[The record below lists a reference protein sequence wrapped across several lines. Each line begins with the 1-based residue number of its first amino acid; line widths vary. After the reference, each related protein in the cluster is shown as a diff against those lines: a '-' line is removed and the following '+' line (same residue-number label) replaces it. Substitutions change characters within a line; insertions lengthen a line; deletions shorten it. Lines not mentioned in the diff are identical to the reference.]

1 MSSDKSSIIE
11 KAQKLA
17 AKGQIDKA
25 IEEWQK
31 LIAETPN
38 DGNIYNTIGDLHLKA
53 NHTKEA
59 IASYLKAADAFRGA
73 GFELKSIAVF
83 KKIVKIDPARMDVY
97 EKLADVHAE
106 RGLVANAAED
116 YLKVAKH
123 YAKEGDMQASI
134 AVYRKLAN
142 LDPKNFAVRQKLAE
156 ICQKWG
162 LAKEA
167 VEEYSKV
174 LSIFKERQMTSEA
187 QEVIDKVRQ
196 IDPAFTGA
204 TLPVGENVS
213 AEKSQAAIALP
224 AAESAP
230 PPQEV
235 SASQETSPQ
244 EASAPSSAPG
254 ASEPIGAPAVAPA
267 PQEAPSL
274 SVRME
279 KALQEGDW
287 SAAEPLVEDV
297 QDQPAE
303 AFAYLSR
310 WVDFFLERDSSPKA
324 FSILQKAV
332 SLAESHQLLSESRSL
347 IQRYLAAN
355 PEQVSAHQLL
365 GESFERSGEE
375 GEEIQCHSIIISLL
389 HQQRS
394 IDDAQRYYEQVKSR
408 LPGISEDDRC
418 RRLFEPGE
426 AAAKEAALETAQE
439 TDIEELPLEQPEEP
453 LQAEAAAPV
462 IEELFPDPESAS
474 EELPEPVDINEV
486 SRAPSESVSA
496 ESGSA
501 EEEEISE
508 AMFQGHLTEAEVY
521 IKYGLNSKAIEQL
534 TLLSKLAPSRE
545 EPHLQLKE
553 LYLKEGMREEAVR
566 ECLLLSELYGKTRA
580 EEKRNAILEEINA
593 LDPERRYQQEA
604 VREIAEDGSAPAE
617 QSAAIDP
624 LGTPSSPE
632 EEIGEFAQEIE
643 PLSILEEGDSTS
655 QEEAQVPEEAL
666 LQAPDEIKIEL
677 MRAEEYIENG
687 NKEAAKSLL
696 WEILKRDS
704 GCPEARLMLL
714 NLQAKEKEKRE
725 LSSDAATGAD
735 PPPSGEEFSFEG
747 LSELEESLNGLFSD
761 DAGGDPSEGGRGS
774 KEISTEQAEDPAREE
789 YVDLK
794 SIFGEELSPEAD
806 DSFDISLPGLEDSI
820 NDLKANI
827 QRGHDEQEYETHYN
841 LGIAYKEMGLI
852 PEAIK
857 EFELAFQGNLRF
869 QDASSMLAGCYKEN
883 GMIDTAV
890 DIIQNALED
899 PRCKNENAIA
909 LKYELAM
916 LYEIQ
921 GVLERAKAIYEEIY
935 LLDPAFRDVAAKR
948 TLKAARQEDTKN
960 PAVSPIPEP
969 AKKPKRQDTK
979 KKDRIS
985 YL

>member
-59 IASYLKAADAFRGA
+59 IAAYLKAADAFRGA

-83 KKIVKIDPARMDVY
+83 KKIVKVDPTRMDVY

-123 YAKEGDMQASI
+123 YAKAGDLQSSI

-167 VEEYSKV
+167 IEEYSKV
-174 LSIFKERQMTSEA
+174 LSIFKDRQMTSEA
-187 QEVIDKVRQ
+187 QEVIDKVLK
-196 IDPAFTGA
+196 IDPTFTEP
-204 TLPVGENVS
+204 TSPVDENVS
-213 AEKSQAAIALP
+213 AEKNEASVPPSVIEAG
-224 AAESAP
+224 AP
-230 PPQEV
+230 LQEEV
-235 SASQETSPQ
+235 SSQETSLPQ
-244 EASAPSSAPG
+244 EASSPPSP
-254 ASEPIGAPAVAPA
+254 SEPILPPAAEPA
-267 PQEAPSL
+267 QEEAASL
-274 SVRME
+274 SARME
-279 KALQEGDW
+279 KAFQEGDW
-287 SAAEPLVEDV
+287 SAAELLVEEV

-303 AFAYLSR
+303 AFAYLSK
-310 WVDFFLERDSSPKA
+310 WVEFFLESNSSPKA

-332 SLAESHQLLSESRSL
+332 LFAESHPLLTESRSL
-347 IQRYLAAN
+347 IQRYLMAN
-355 PEQVSAHQLL
+355 PEQVSAYQLL

-375 GEEIQCHSIIISLL
+375 GEAIRCYSKIVSLL

-394 IDDAQRYYEQVKSR
+394 MTDAQAYYDEIKLR
-408 LPGISEDDRC
+408 LPGISEDEHC
-418 RRLFEPGE
+418 RRHFEPKEGAAEESASGAAIE
-426 AAAKEAALETAQE
+426 A
-439 TDIEELPLEQPEEP
+439 LPLEPPEEP

-462 IEELFPDPESAS
+462 VEEALPELEPAA

-486 SRAPSESVSA
+486 SQAPAEPVSA

-501 EEEEISE
+501 EPPVEEISE
-508 AMFQGHLTEAEVY
+508 TTFQGHLTEAEVY

-534 TLLSKLAPSRE
+534 TLLRELAPSRE

-566 ECLLLSELYGKTRA
+566 ECLFLSDLYGKIGA
-580 EEKRNAILEEINA
+580 EEKKTAILEEIKT
-593 LDPERRYQQEA
+593 LDPGGKYLQEA
-604 VREIAEDGSAPAE
+604 VREISDEGSAAAE
-617 QSAAIDP
+617 QSPAIEVPDTP
-624 LGTPSSPE
+624 LAPE
-632 EEIGEFAQEIE
+632 EEIGEIVHEAE
-643 PLSILEEGDSTS
+643 PLSVLGEGDSLS
-655 QEEAQVPEEAL
+655 QEEAPVREED
-666 LQAPDEIKIEL
+666 LQESGEIKL
-677 MRAEEYIENG
+677 KLTQAEEYIQDG
-687 NKEAAKSLL
+687 KKEAAKSLL

-704 GCPEARLMLL
+704 GCAEARLMLL
-714 NLQAKEKEKRE
+714 NLQAKEKEKKKV
-725 LSSDAATGAD
+725 SSDVEREVVTD
-735 PPPSGEEFSFEG
+735 PPRTGEEISFEG
-747 LSELEESLNGLFSD
+747 LSELEESLDGLLAD
-761 DAGGDPSEGGRGS
+761 EDEEDPSKSELIS
-774 KEISTEQAEDPAREE
+774 EEISSEQAEEPAREE
-789 YVDLK
+789 YIDLK
-794 SIFGEELSPEAD
+794 SIFGEELSAEAD
-806 DSFDISLPGLEDSI
+806 DSFDISIPGLEDSI

-827 QRGHDEQEYETHYN
+827 QREHDEQEYETHYN

-869 QDASSMLAGCYKEN
+869 QDASSMLSSCYKEN

-890 DIIQNALED
+890 EIIQNALED
-899 PRCKNENAIA
+899 PRCKNENVVA
-909 LKYELAM
+909 LKYEMAM

-921 GVLERAKAIYEEIY
+921 GVLGRAKALYEEIY
-935 LLDPAFRDVAAKR
+935 LIDPTFRDVAAK
-948 TLKAARQEDTKN
+948 KSINAERQEGTND
-960 PAVSPIPEP
+960 PAVPSIPEP
-969 AKKPKRQDTK
+969 VKKPKRQDIK

>member
-59 IASYLKAADAFRGA
+59 IAAYLKAADAFRGA

-83 KKIVKIDPARMDVY
+83 KKIVKIDPTRMDVY

-123 YAKEGDMQASI
+123 YAKEGDMQSSI

-167 VEEYSKV
+167 IEEYSKV
-174 LSIFKERQMTSEA
+174 LSIFKDRQMTSEA
-187 QEVIDKVRQ
+187 QEVIDKVMK
-196 IDPAFTGA
+196 IDPAFTG
-204 TLPVGENVS
+204 TTSSVDENVS
-213 AEKSQAAIALP
+213 AEKSPASIPPPIA
-224 AAESAP
+224 EAP
-230 PPQEV
+230 PPQEEV
-235 SASQETSPQ
+235 SSQEVSLPQ
-244 EASAPSSAPG
+244 EASSPPSP
-254 ASEPIGAPAVAPA
+254 SEPIIPPAVEPA
-267 PQEAPSL
+267 PEEAPPL
-274 SVRME
+274 SIRME
-279 KALQEGDW
+279 KAFQDGDW
-287 SAAEPLVEDV
+287 SAAEPLVEEV

-303 AFAYLSR
+303 AFAYLSK

-332 SLAESHQLLSESRSL
+332 SLAESHQLFSEGRSL

-375 GEEIQCHSIIISLL
+375 GEAIQCYSKIISLL

-394 IDDAQRYYEQVKSR
+394 MTDAQAYYEEIQSR
-408 LPGISEDDRC
+408 LPGISEDAHC
-418 RRLFEPGE
+418 RRLFEPEE
-426 AAAKEAALETAQE
+426 AAAEEAA
-439 TDIEELPLEQPEEP
+439 IEELPLESLEEP

-462 IEELFPDPESAS
+462 IEEALPELEPAA
-474 EELPEPVDINEV
+474 EELPEPMDINEV
-486 SRAPSESVSA
+486 SQAPAESVSA

-501 EEEEISE
+501 ETPESPVEEVSE
-508 AMFQGHLTEAEVY
+508 ATFQGHLTEAEVY

-534 TLLSKLAPSRE
+534 TLLRKLAPSRE

-553 LYLKEGMREEAVR
+553 LYLKEGMREEAVQ
-566 ECLLLSELYGKTRA
+566 ECLFLSELYGKIDA
-580 EEKRNAILEEINA
+580 EDKRTAVLEEMRA
-593 LDPERRYQQEA
+593 LDPEGQYRQEA
-604 VREIAEDGSAPAE
+604 VPEIADEGSAPAIE
-617 QSAAIDP
+617 ALDMPAAP
-624 LGTPSSPE
+624 TEG
-632 EEIGEFAQEIE
+632 IGELSQEVE
-643 PLSILEEGDSTS
+643 PLSVLEEGDSSS
-655 QEEAQVPEEAL
+655 QEEL
-666 LQAPDEIKIEL
+666 LQEPDEVKIKL
-677 MRAEEYIENG
+677 TQAEEYIQEG
-687 NKEAAKSLL
+687 KKEAAKSLL

-704 GCPEARLMLL
+704 GCAEARLMLL
-714 NLQAKEKEKRE
+714 NLQAKEKEKKKV
-725 LSSDAATGAD
+725 SSDVEREVVTD
-735 PPPSGEEFSFEG
+735 PPPTGEEISFEG
-747 LSELEESLNGLFSD
+747 LSELEESLDGLLSD
-761 DAGGDPSEGGRGS
+761 EGGEDS
-774 KEISTEQAEDPAREE
+774 SESEQISEEISSEKAEEPAREE
-789 YVDLK
+789 YIDLK
-794 SIFGEELSPEAD
+794 SIFGEELNTEAD
-806 DSFDISLPGLEDSI
+806 DSFDISIPGLEDSI

-869 QDASSMLAGCYKEN
+869 QDASSMLASCYKEN
-883 GMIDTAV
+883 GMIDNAV
-890 DIIQNALED
+890 EIIQNALED
-899 PRCKNENAIA
+899 PRCKNENVTA

-921 GVLERAKAIYEEIY
+921 GVLDQAKVLYEQIY
-935 LLDPAFRDVAAKR
+935 LLDPTFRDVAAKK
-948 TLKAARQEDTKN
+948 TIKAERQEDTTN
-960 PAVSPIPEP
+960 PTVSSISEP
-969 AKKPKRQDTK
+969 AKKPKRQDSK

>member
-59 IASYLKAADAFRGA
+59 IAAYLKAADAFRGA

-83 KKIVKIDPARMDVY
+83 KKIVKVDPTRMDVY

-123 YAKEGDMQASI
+123 YAKEGDMQSSI

-167 VEEYSKV
+167 IEEYSKV
-174 LSIFKERQMTSEA
+174 LSIFKDRQMTSEA
-187 QEVIDKVRQ
+187 QEVIKKVMK
-196 IDPAFTGA
+196 IDPTFTG
-204 TLPVGENVS
+204 TTPPVDEDVS
-213 AEKSQAAIALP
+213 AEESQASVPPSVIEAG
-224 AAESAP
+224 AP
-230 PPQEV
+230 LQEEV
-235 SASQETSPQ
+235 SSQETSLLQ
-244 EASAPSSAPG
+244 EVSSPPSP
-254 ASEPIGAPAVAPA
+254 SEPIIPPAAEPA
-267 PQEAPSL
+267 QEEAPSL

-279 KALQEGDW
+279 KAFQEGDW
-287 SAAEPLVEDV
+287 SAAELLVEEV

-303 AFAYLSR
+303 AFAYLSK
-310 WVDFFLERDSSPKA
+310 WVEFFLERDPSPKA

-332 SLAESHQLLSESRSL
+332 PLAESHQLLSESRSL

-375 GEEIQCHSIIISLL
+375 EEAIQCYSKIVSLL

-394 IDDAQRYYEQVKSR
+394 TTDAQAYYEEIKSR
-408 LPGISEDDRC
+408 LTGISEDEHC
-418 RRLFEPGE
+418 GRLFEPEEE
-426 AAAKEAALETAQE
+426 AAEESAQEAA
-439 TDIEELPLEQPEEP
+439 IEALPLEPLEEP

-462 IEELFPDPESAS
+462 IEEVLPELEPAA

-486 SRAPSESVSA
+486 SQAPAESVSA
-496 ESGSA
+496 ESRSA
-501 EEEEISE
+501 EAPIDEVSE
-508 AMFQGHLTEAEVY
+508 TTFQGHLTEAEVY

-534 TLLSKLAPSRE
+534 TLLRKLAPSRE
-545 EPHLQLKE
+545 EPPLQLKE
-553 LYLKEGMREEAVR
+553 LYLKEGMREEAVQ
-566 ECLLLSELYGKTRA
+566 ECLFLSDLYGKIGA
-580 EEKRNAILEEINA
+580 EDKKTAILEEIRA
-593 LDPERRYQQEA
+593 LDPEGQYRQEA
-604 VREIAEDGSAPAE
+604 VREIADEGSAPAE
-617 QSAAIDP
+617 KSPAIEVLAPPSA
-624 LGTPSSPE
+624 PE
-632 EEIGEFAQEIE
+632 EEIGEIAHEAE
-643 PLSILEEGDSTS
+643 PLSVLEEGDSSS
-655 QEEAQVPEEAL
+655 QEEAPVLEEDL
-666 LQAPDEIKIEL
+666 RESDEIKL
-677 MRAEEYIENG
+677 KLTQAEEYIQDG
-687 NKEAAKSLL
+687 KKEAAKSLL

-704 GCPEARLMLL
+704 GCAEARLMLL
-714 NLQAKEKEKRE
+714 NLQAKEKEKKKV
-725 LSSDAATGAD
+725 SSDVEREVVTD
-735 PPPSGEEFSFEG
+735 PPPTGEEISFEG
-747 LSELEESLNGLFSD
+747 LSELEESLDGLLAD
-761 DAGGDPSEGGRGS
+761 EGEEEPSENEQIS
-774 KEISTEQAEDPAREE
+774 EEISSEQAEGPAREE
-789 YVDLK
+789 YIDLK
-794 SIFGEELSPEAD
+794 SIFGEELNTEAD
-806 DSFDISLPGLEDSI
+806 DSFDISIPGLEDSI

-869 QDASSMLAGCYKEN
+869 QDASSMLASCYKEN

-890 DIIQNALED
+890 EIIQNALED
-899 PRCKNENAIA
+899 PRCKDENVIA

-921 GVLERAKAIYEEIY
+921 GVLDQAKALYEGIY
-935 LLDPAFRDVAAKR
+935 LIDPTFRDVAAKK
-948 TLKAARQEDTKN
+948 TIKAERQEDAMN
-960 PAVSPIPEP
+960 PAVSSISEP
-969 AKKPKRQDTK
+969 PKKPKRQDSK

>member
-1 MSSDKSSIIE
+1 MEGISLSSDKSSIIE

-59 IASYLKAADAFRGA
+59 IAAYLKAADAFRGA

-83 KKIVKIDPARMDVY
+83 KKIVKIDPTRMDVY

-123 YAKEGDMQASI
+123 YAKEGDMQSSI

-167 VEEYSKV
+167 IEEYSKV
-174 LSIFKERQMTSEA
+174 LSIFKDRQMTSEA
-187 QEVIDKVRQ
+187 QEVIDKVMK
-196 IDPAFTGA
+196 IDPAFTG
-204 TLPVGENVS
+204 TTSSVDENVS
-213 AEKSQAAIALP
+213 AEKSPASIPPPIA
-224 AAESAP
+224 EAP
-230 PPQEV
+230 PPQEEV
-235 SASQETSPQ
+235 SSQEVSLPQ
-244 EASAPSSAPG
+244 EASSPPSP
-254 ASEPIGAPAVAPA
+254 SEPIIPPAVEPA
-267 PQEAPSL
+267 PEEAPPL
-274 SVRME
+274 SIRME
-279 KALQEGDW
+279 KAFQDGDW
-287 SAAEPLVEDV
+287 SAAEPLVEEV

-303 AFAYLSR
+303 AFAYLSK

-332 SLAESHQLLSESRSL
+332 SLAESHQLFSEGRSL

-375 GEEIQCHSIIISLL
+375 GEAIQCYSKIISLL

-394 IDDAQRYYEQVKSR
+394 MTDAQAYYEEIQSR
-408 LPGISEDDRC
+408 LPGISEDAHC
-418 RRLFEPGE
+418 RRLFEPEE
-426 AAAKEAALETAQE
+426 AAAEEAA
-439 TDIEELPLEQPEEP
+439 IEELPLESLEEP

-462 IEELFPDPESAS
+462 IEEALPELEPAA
-474 EELPEPVDINEV
+474 EELPEPMDINEV
-486 SRAPSESVSA
+486 SQAPAESVSA

-501 EEEEISE
+501 ETPESPVEEVSE
-508 AMFQGHLTEAEVY
+508 ATFQGHLTEAEVY

-534 TLLSKLAPSRE
+534 TLLRKLAPSRE

-553 LYLKEGMREEAVR
+553 LYLKEGMREEAVQ
-566 ECLLLSELYGKTRA
+566 ECLFLSELYGKIDA
-580 EEKRNAILEEINA
+580 EDKRTAVLEEMRA
-593 LDPERRYQQEA
+593 LDPEGQYRQEA
-604 VREIAEDGSAPAE
+604 VPEIADEGSAPAIE
-617 QSAAIDP
+617 ALDMPAAP
-624 LGTPSSPE
+624 TEG
-632 EEIGEFAQEIE
+632 IGELSQEVE
-643 PLSILEEGDSTS
+643 PLSVLEEGDSSS
-655 QEEAQVPEEAL
+655 QEEL
-666 LQAPDEIKIEL
+666 LQEPDEVKIKL
-677 MRAEEYIENG
+677 TQAEEYIQEG
-687 NKEAAKSLL
+687 KKEAAKSLL

-704 GCPEARLMLL
+704 GCAEARLMLL
-714 NLQAKEKEKRE
+714 NLQAKEKEKKKV
-725 LSSDAATGAD
+725 SSDVEREVVTD
-735 PPPSGEEFSFEG
+735 PPPTGEEISFEG
-747 LSELEESLNGLFSD
+747 LSELEESLDGLLSD
-761 DAGGDPSEGGRGS
+761 EGGEDS
-774 KEISTEQAEDPAREE
+774 SESEQISEEISSEKAEEPAREE
-789 YVDLK
+789 YIDLK
-794 SIFGEELSPEAD
+794 SIFGEELNTEAD
-806 DSFDISLPGLEDSI
+806 DSFDISIPGLEDSI

-869 QDASSMLAGCYKEN
+869 QDASSMLASCYKEN
-883 GMIDTAV
+883 GMIDNAV
-890 DIIQNALED
+890 EIIQNALED
-899 PRCKNENAIA
+899 PRCKNENVTA

-921 GVLERAKAIYEEIY
+921 GVLDQAKVLYEQIY
-935 LLDPAFRDVAAKR
+935 LLDPTFRDVAAKK
-948 TLKAARQEDTKN
+948 TIKAERQEDTTN
-960 PAVSPIPEP
+960 PTVSSISEP
-969 AKKPKRQDTK
+969 AKKPKRQDSK